1 MRLISQI
8 IKGISDF
15 FKNYLNILMTQL
27 FQHFL
32 YQLSPATPAIFCLN
46 LNEAMLSAAW
56 KLASAPVAVKAD
68 SSL

>member
-27 FQHFL
+27 FQHFW

-46 LNEAMLSAAW
+46 LNEAMLSAT
-56 KLASAPVAVKAD
+56 
-68 SSL
+68 